1 MAKMTIVDANNVRIP
16 AEARAALAQHRE
28 VVVLNHGRP
37 VYVIVH
43 RDDYEQSAPS
53 RPGRGRRLA
62 EALEILASAPLPDH
76 AFADD
81 LEAIRESVGP
91 PPHDPWELS

>member
-1 MAKMTIVDANNVRIP
+1 VDANNVRIP
-16 AEARAALAQHRE
+16 AAAREALAQHRE

-43 RDDYEQSAPS
+43 RDDYERAMRSVPS
-53 RPGRGRRLA
+53 RGRRLA
-62 EALEILASAPLPDH
+62 EAFEILASAPLPDD

-81 LEAIRESVGP
+81 LEAVREAVGAP
-91 PPHDPWELS
+91 PPDPWERC